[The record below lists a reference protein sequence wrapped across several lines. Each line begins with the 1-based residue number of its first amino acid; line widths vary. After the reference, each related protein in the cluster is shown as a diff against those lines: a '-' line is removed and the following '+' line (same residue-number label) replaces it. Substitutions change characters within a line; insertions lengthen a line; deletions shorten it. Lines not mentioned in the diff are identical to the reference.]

1 MIRAVITF
9 VIIGAVAFA
18 AWMIADFPGSVVVD
32 WRGYHVTT
40 SVAVVAAVMAVFA
53 VVVAILYRFWW
64 NFIGLPGTMSR
75 SNRNRRQ
82 RQGIKALGRGLAA
95 IAAGDADEAQQQA
108 ARASDL
114 LDDRPLTLLLQAQ
127 AAQLK
132 GDERAAE
139 KYFKALSEW
148 PGTEFLGTRGLLT
161 QALKREEWVDA
172 LDLARRAYRMNP
184 KSEWVV
190 TTLYQLQKRM
200 HRWGDAEATL
210 KTVRKL
216 RLLESTE
223 IDREHA
229 DLLYQRSVEAQGAEA
244 IALARKALN
253 ENPQFLEAAVRRAE
267 LLLGQGQDRE
277 AAKRIEEAW
286 ERLPRPELLEL
297 YYRARG
303 VGDDAAKRLESAR
316 RLVGRSPASEQSR
329 LAVGTAALAAEQW
342 DEARRNL
349 EPMAAGPDV
358 PPAVCRLMAQL
369 EERQHGDM
377 ARSREWL
384 MRASGAE
391 VSPPPRQDTGKTEP
405 PIVEATAS

>member
-9 VIIGAVAFA
+9 IIIGAIAFA
-18 AWMIADFPGSVVVD
+18 AWMIADSPGSVVVD
-32 WRGYHVTT
+32 WRGYHITT
-40 SVAVVAAVMAVFA
+40 SVAVVAAVVAVFT
-53 VVVAILYRFWW
+53 VIVSILYRLWW
-64 NFIGLPGTMSR
+64 NFIGLPSLVGR

-95 IAAGDADEAQQQA
+95 IAAGDADVAEQQA
-108 ARASDL
+108 ERASEL

-161 QALKREEWVDA
+161 QALKREEWVVA
-172 LDLARRAYRMNP
+172 LDLAKRAHRMNP

-190 TTLYQLQKRM
+190 STLYQLQKRL
-200 HRWGDAEATL
+200 HRWADAEATL
-210 KTVRKL
+210 KTMRKM
-216 RLLESTE
+216 RLM
-223 IDREHA
+223 DRAELDQEHA
-229 DLLYQRSVEAQGAEA
+229 DLLYQRSMEAEGSEA
-244 IALARKALN
+244 ISLARKAFN
-253 ENPQFLEAAVRRAE
+253 ENPQLLEAAVRRAE
-267 LLLGQGQDRE
+267 LLLAQGQNRE

-286 ERLPRPELLEL
+286 ERGPRPELLDL
-297 YYRARG
+297 YYRARE
-303 VGDDAAKRLESAR
+303 VGDDAAKRLDVVR
-316 RLVGRSPASEQSR
+316 RLVGRNPASEQSR
-329 LAVGTAALAAEQW
+329 LTVAAAALAAEQW

-349 EPMAAGPDV
+349 EPLAQGTDV
-358 PPAVCRLMAQL
+358 PPAVCRLMAEL

-391 VSPPPRQDTGKTEP
+391 VPPPPRPGTEKTEP